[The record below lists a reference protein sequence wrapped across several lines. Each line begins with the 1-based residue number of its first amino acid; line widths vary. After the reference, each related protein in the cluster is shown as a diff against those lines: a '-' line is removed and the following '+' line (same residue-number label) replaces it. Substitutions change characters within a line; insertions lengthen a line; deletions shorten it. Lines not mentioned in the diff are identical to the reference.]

1 MHVVHHFG
9 NLCMV
14 CARCARE
21 SGSLALFYACS
32 PVKDAVGGCGIDA
45 GCLVGA

>member
-1 MHVVHHFG
+1 MHVVHRFR

-21 SGSLALFYACS
+21 PGSLALFCAYG